1 MELLGD
7 EAKLLLFFKLL
18 SYVSHQVV
26 VVVVVLVIACVLL
39 LDTRVG
45 ASSIQRGSKMQMAFG
60 ATIEVLTSREF
71 KVSGAT
77 GPCQSLGRRGLM

>member
-1 MELLGD
+1 MRPSCCC
-7 EAKLLLFFKLL
+7 FFKLL
-18 SYVSHQVV
+18 SYVSHQV

>member
-18 SYVSHQVV
+18 SYVSHQV